1 MPRWEPG
8 DFEITKFEW
17 VDKETLIAEA
27 SSGFESAIHRSYRQ
41 AAISIIDRYYVRK
54 SLGTADQ
61 REAKIDYLATKIRM
75 KHTS

>member
-8 DFEITKFEW
+8 DFKIAKSDW

-27 SSGFESAIHRSYRQ
+27 TSGFESGIHRSYRQ
-41 AAISIIDRYYVRK
+41 AAISIVDRYYYRK

-61 REAKIDYLATKIRM
+61 RETKIDYLATKIRM
-75 KHTS
+75 KHAS